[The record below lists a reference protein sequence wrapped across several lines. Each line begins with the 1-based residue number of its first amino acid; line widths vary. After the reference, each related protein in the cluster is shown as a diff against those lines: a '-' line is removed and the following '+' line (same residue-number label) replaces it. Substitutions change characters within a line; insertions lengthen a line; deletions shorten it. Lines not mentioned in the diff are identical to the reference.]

1 MRVSGPRLR
10 LLTVLAVAA
19 VASGA
24 SAQPGPPRFTAG
36 IELARLDVEV
46 TDAQGL
52 PIRDLRAD
60 EVEVIEGG
68 VRRPVALLR
77 HVREP
82 AGSYADAARR
92 TIGGDVSTNQ
102 GAPRGRLY
110 VFVFDQSHITPRNEQ
125 VARRAA
131 ERFLRTRVRPGD
143 RVAIY
148 GLPGPGARVGF
159 TGDVGRA
166 IAALPNLAGTRDPMT
181 FTDLGAM
188 REFEAYEIGRGNQ
201 EILQQVLQRLA
212 MERGPAV
219 GFAALDVRDAAR
231 SVASRADFQARQF
244 LDTFADLIR
253 GLDIRAFA
261 SRGGQ
266 QFTALQSRVSP
277 LGTLAAET
285 DGELFAQAARR
296 LDPAARGRRQA
307 IDAALA
313 APFALQGLRVD
324 YTTYVL
330 RTRRAAP

>member
-1 MRVSGPRLR
+1 
-10 LLTVLAVAA
+10 
-19 VASGA
+19 
-24 SAQPGPPRFTAG
+24 
-36 IELARLDVEV
+36 
-46 TDAQGL
+46 
-52 PIRDLRAD
+52 
-60 EVEVIEGG
+60 
-68 VRRPVALLR
+68 
-77 HVREP
+77 
-82 AGSYADAARR
+82 
-92 TIGGDVSTNQ
+92 
-102 GAPRGRLY
+102 
-110 VFVFDQSHITPRNEQ
+110 
-125 VARRAA
+125 
-131 ERFLRTRVRPGD
+131 
-143 RVAIY
+143 
-148 GLPGPGARVGF
+148 
-159 TGDVGRA
+159 
-166 IAALPNLAGTRDPMT
+166 MT
-181 FTDLGAM
+181 FT
-188 REFEAYEIGRGNQ
+188 GRDAGVRGLRDRPRQ
-201 EILQQVLQRLA
+201 PGDPA
-212 MERGPAV
+212 AGPAAPRQ
-219 GFAALDVRDAAR
+219 GPRTGRRLAALDVRDAAR

>member
-131 ERFLRTRVRPGD
+131 
-143 RVAIY
+143 
-148 GLPGPGARVGF
+148 
-159 TGDVGRA
+159 
-166 IAALPNLAGTRDPMT
+166 
-181 FTDLGAM
+181 
-188 REFEAYEIGRGNQ
+188 AYEIGRGNQ

-212 MERGPAV
+212 RDRGPAS